1 MAGKAAKRI
10 YNSARWPIVRHEALE
25 RAKRRCQQC
34 GAATVAGTSVT
45 ESGLFLW
52 RLVAGVRLVV
62 G

>member
-10 YNSARWPIVRHEALE
+10 YNSARWPIVRHEVLE
-25 RAKRRCQQC
+25 RAKWQF
-34 GAATVAGTSVT
+34 GAATVAGTNSVT